1 MVPPHR
7 RPALRRRREAGIL
20 HGLSLVILTAL
31 VVAGLAFFAG
41 KELPVR
47 CLCADNSIATGT
59 RGGLEAAK
67 SRCAELCKDHG
78 GGEPAPREKGARK

>member
-7 RPALRRRREAGIL
+7 RLALRRSREAGIL
-20 HGLSLVILTAL
+20 HGLSLVILTVL

-47 CLCADNSIATGT
+47 CLCADKSIASGT
-59 RGGLEAAK
+59 RGGLQAAK
-67 SRCAELCKDHG
+67 DRCAELCKDNG
-78 GGEPAPREKGARK
+78 GGEPAPKEKRAK